1 MHYKAPVHEM
11 QFLLD
16 NVFQAGDLWQTMPE
30 LAEMVDMDT
39 AMAILDEGARIT
51 HELVAPLNRSGDE
64 EGVGFANGVV
74 TTPKGY
80 KEAYATFAESGWVG
94 LGGEPEF
101 GGMGMP
107 KMLGVLFDEMCYGA
121 SNAFALYSSLTAGAA
136 LCIAS
141 HGSDELKQRYL
152 PMLYSGQWSG
162 AMDMT
167 EPQAGSDLRHI
178 RTKAVPQEDG
188 SYRVSGTKIFITG
201 GDHDLTENVIHLVLA
216 KLPDAPGGSR
226 GLSLFL
232 VPKFEV
238 ADDGSVGGPNGVE
251 CGSVE
256 HKMGIKASAT
266 CVINFSD
273 AKGYLVGQVNRGLAA
288 MFTMMNYER
297 LSIGIQ
303 GLGCAEA
310 GFQMARDYALER
322 KQGQGSGQGL
332 GNGADPIIVHGDVR
346 RMLMQI
352 AALTEAG
359 RALAVLTGQS
369 LDKQKHLKDA
379 QADDLVGLLVPLAKA
394 FFTDTGLE
402 SSVAAQQVFGG
413 HGYVRETGV
422 EQLVRDVRIAQIYEG
437 TNGIQALD
445 LLGRKVLPHDA
456 AMLKT
461 LIAMIEADLAETG
474 AEWAE
479 QAQLVRQAFGQ
490 LLDAAGEFRSRERMG
505 DAVNAAAVDYLHAM
519 GYATYGYL
527 WLKMVN
533 AAERDQASLDAA
545 FVTRKQA
552 IAKFY
557 FARIFPRFHAHLAS
571 ARASEQAVMALS
583 AEQF

>member
-1 MHYKAPVHEM
+1 MHYKAPVREM

-16 NVFQAGDLWQTMPE
+16 NVFQAGDLWQSIPD

-39 AMAILDEGARIT
+39 AVAILDEGARIT
-51 HELVAPLNRSGDE
+51 HELVAPLNRQGDE
-64 EGVGFANGVV
+64 EGVRLIDGQVI
-74 TTPKGY
+74 TPKGY
-80 KEAYATFAESGWVG
+80 KAAFATFAESGWVG
-94 LGGEPEF
+94 ISGDPEY

-141 HGSDELKQRYL
+141 HGTDELKSQYL
-152 PMLYSGQWSG
+152 PMLYSGQWTG

-188 SYRVSGTKIFITG
+188 SYRVTGTKIFITG
-201 GDHDLTENVIHLVLA
+201 GDHDLSENVIHLVLA

-232 VPKFEV
+232 VPKIQVNE
-238 ADDGSVGGPNGVE
+238 DGSLGESNGVE

-266 CVINFSD
+266 CVINFND

-303 GLGCAEA
+303 GIGCAEA
-310 GFQMARDYALER
+310 GYQMARDYALER
-322 KQGQGSGQGL
+322 KQGQGSGKGL
-332 GNGADPIIVHGDVR
+332 GNGADAIIVHGDVR
-346 RMLMQI
+346 RMLLQV
-352 AALTEAG
+352 AAMTEAG

-369 LDKQKHLKDA
+369 LDKVKYLEDA
-379 QADDLVGLLVPLAKA
+379 EAADLVGLLVPLAKA

-402 SSVAAQQVFGG
+402 STVAAQQVFGG

-445 LLGRKVLPHDA
+445 LLGRKVLPKDQ

-461 LIAMIEADLAETG
+461 LIRQVEADLSDVPASWQTEADSVRG
-474 AEWAE
+474 AFA
-479 QAQLVRQAFGQ
+479 Q
-490 LLDAAGEFRSRERMG
+490 LLDLAGEFKARQNLG
-505 DAVNAAAVDYLHAM
+505 DSVNAAAVDYLHGL

-527 WLKMVN
+527 WLKMVI
-533 AAERDQASLDAA
+533 AAERGTGALDGE
-545 FVTRKQA
+545 FVQRKQA
-552 IAKFY
+552 LARFF
-557 FARIFPRFHAHLAS
+557 FARLFPRFEAHVAS
-571 ARASEQAVMALS
+571 ARAAESAVMTLPS
-583 AEQF
+583 ELF

>member
-1 MHYKAPVHEM
+1 MHYKAPVQEM

-16 NVFQAGDLWQTMPE
+16 DVFQASDFWQQTPA
-30 LAEMVDMDT
+30 LAESVDMDT
-39 AMAILDEGARIT
+39 ALAILEEGARIT
-51 HELVAPLNRSGDE
+51 RELIAPLNRGGDE
-64 EGVGFANGVV
+64 EGVRFEAGQV
-74 TTPKGY
+74 TTPTGFKA
-80 KEAYATFAESGWVG
+80 AYATFAEAGWVG
-94 LGGEPEF
+94 LGGEPEY

-152 PMLYSGQWSG
+152 PMLYSGQWAG

-188 SYRVSGTKIFITG
+188 SYRLSGTKIFITG
-201 GDHDLTENVIHLVLA
+201 GDHDLAENVIHLVLA

-232 VPKFEV
+232 VPKFTV
-238 ADDGSVGGPNGVE
+238 NADGSLGGRNGVE

-266 CVINFSD
+266 CVINFD
-273 AKGYLVGQVNRGLAA
+273 QAQGYLVGQVNRGLAA

-310 GFQMARDYALER
+310 GYQMARDYARER

-332 GNGADPIIVHGDVR
+332 GSGADPIIVHGDVR
-346 RMLMQI
+346 RMLLQV
-352 AALTEAG
+352 AAMTEAG
-359 RALAVLTGQS
+359 RALAVLSGLQ
-369 LDKQKHLKDA
+369 LDKLKH
-379 QADDLVGLLVPLAKA
+379 QPEADTAALVGLLVPLAKA
-394 FFTDTGLE
+394 FLTDTGLE
-402 SSVAAQQVFGG
+402 STVLAQQVFGG
-413 HGYVRETGV
+413 HGYIRETGV

-445 LLGRKVLPHDA
+445 LLGRKVLPKEGA
-456 AMLKT
+456 ALKA
-461 LIAMIEADLAETG
+461 LMALVSRDLADVGE
-474 AEWAE
+474 EWA
-479 QAQLVRQAFGQ
+479 AQKRQVEDAFGQ
-490 LLDAAGEFRSRERMG
+490 LLDLAGEFKARDNAG
-505 DAVNAAAVDYLHAM
+505 DAVNAAAVDYLHAL

-527 WLKMVN
+527 WLKMVT
-533 AAERDQASLDAA
+533 AAQGQEAKFGAPFTERKA
-545 FVTRKQA
+545 A
-552 IAKFY
+552 IARFY
-557 FARIFPRFHAHLAS
+557 FARLFPRFGAHLAS
-571 ARASEQAVMALS
+571 ARAGEQAVMDLDAAL
-583 AEQF
+583 F

>member
-1 MHYKAPVHEM
+1 MHYKAPVQEM

-16 NVFQAGDLWQTMPE
+16 NVFQAGELWQTLPA

-39 AMAILDEGARIT
+39 AIAILDEGAKIT

-64 EGVGFANGVV
+64 EGVRFENGQVI
-74 TTPKGY
+74 TPQGY
-80 KEAYATFAESGWVG
+80 QQAFHTFAESGWVG
-94 LGGEPEF
+94 LSGEPEY

-141 HGSDELKQRYL
+141 HGSEELKARYL
-152 PMLYSGQWSG
+152 PMLYSGQWTG

-178 RTKAVPQEDG
+178 RTKAVPQDDG
-188 SYRVSGTKIFITG
+188 SYRISGTKIFITG
-201 GDHDLTENVIHLVLA
+201 GDHDLSENVIHLVLA

-232 VPKFEV
+232 VPKIQV
-238 ADDGSVGGPNGVE
+238 NDDGTLGEANGVE

-266 CVINFSD
+266 CVINFND
-273 AKGYLVGQVNRGLAA
+273 ATGYLIGKVNRGLAA

-310 GFQMARDYALER
+310 GYQMARDYALER

-346 RMLMQI
+346 RMLLQI
-352 AALTEAG
+352 AAMTEAG
-359 RALAVLTGQS
+359 RALAVLTGES
-369 LDKQKHLKDA
+369 LDKLKHLQSDEA
-379 QADDLVGLLVPLAKA
+379 EDLVGLLVPLAKA

-402 SSVAAQQVFGG
+402 STVAAQQVFGG

-445 LLGRKVLPHDA
+445 LLGRKVLPKEG

-461 LIAMIEADLAETG
+461 LMAKVEQDLAQVG
-474 AEWAE
+474 PEWRDTADR
-479 QAQLVRQAFGQ
+479 VNQAFNQ
-490 LLDAAGEFRSRERMG
+490 LLELAGEFRSRDCLG
-505 DAVNAAAVDYLHAM
+505 DAINAAAVDFLHAT
-519 GYATYGYL
+519 GYAVYGYL
-527 WLKMVN
+527 WLKMVA
-533 AAERDQASLDAA
+533 AAERDQAQLEPA
-545 FVTRKQA
+545 FVQRKQTLA
-552 IAKFY
+552 RFF
-557 FARIFPRFHAHLAS
+557 FARLFPRFDAHVAS
-571 ARASEQAVMALS
+571 ARASEACVMALPQ
-583 AEQF
+583 EQF